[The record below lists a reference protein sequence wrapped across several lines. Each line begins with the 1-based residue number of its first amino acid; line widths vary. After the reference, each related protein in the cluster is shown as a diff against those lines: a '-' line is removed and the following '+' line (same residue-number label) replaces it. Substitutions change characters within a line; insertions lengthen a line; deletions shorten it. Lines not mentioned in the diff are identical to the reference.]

1 MKCISYAQK
10 KRSYSHCQ
18 VHGML
23 VGLGRGLLESD
34 ERFRIRSLESEAV
47 DAPLA
52 DRDASCRGRRRCRAS
67 QIFAVDLYSKQEAG
81 EEEKEMDEVWLN
93 NSWNYSRRAPP
104 PLERTLVPHIVF
116 NINLLLIRVRRN
128 DSTRLRWQYAAAR
141 RLESRTDWRGYF
153 SFTIRGSKENKQGN
167 VSSMRIHCGVPSKK
181 FPSAVPRLGLLRP
194 PLNINR
200 QKLCAMP
207 VHVSWY
213 EQLISK
219 RAATSQPF
227 CEAASGGN
235 KAREARGQY
244 SSVKTFAT
252 SFLCFIGFSRLCQTE
267 SWECIFATR
276 GHVCFDWPPRLR
288 EVSIILIFPSN
299 SWGGSQL

>member
-1 MKCISYAQK
+1 
-10 KRSYSHCQ
+10 
-18 VHGML
+18 
-23 VGLGRGLLESD
+23 
-34 ERFRIRSLESEAV
+34 
-47 DAPLA
+47 
-52 DRDASCRGRRRCRAS
+52 
-67 QIFAVDLYSKQEAG
+67 
-81 EEEKEMDEVWLN
+81 
-93 NSWNYSRRAPP
+93 
-104 PLERTLVPHIVF
+104 
-116 NINLLLIRVRRN
+116 
-128 DSTRLRWQYAAAR
+128 
-141 RLESRTDWRGYF
+141 
-153 SFTIRGSKENKQGN
+153 
-167 VSSMRIHCGVPSKK
+167 MRIHCGVPSKK

-267 SWECIFATR
+267 S
-276 GHVCFDWPPRLR
+276 
-288 EVSIILIFPSN
+288 
-299 SWGGSQL
+299 